1 MASREW
7 LITKVSIT
15 SLALVSL
22 ISICIGGA
30 NVLFEVKRG
39 VVRVE
44 KNVAEHKKSD
54 EKKFEKL
61 WVDVDSNTDDIHDME
76 VRESKQQAQY
86 DSLKADL
93 AEIKM
98 ILKTFERGE

>member
-1 MASREW
+1 MATKEW
-7 LITKVSIT
+7 VITKVAIT

-44 KNVAEHKKSD
+44 RDIVTHKVADDKQ
-54 EKKFEKL
+54 
-61 WVDVDSNTDDIHDME
+61 WVKVWEDVDNNTDDIHAIE
-76 VRESKQQAQY
+76 VNDSKQQAQY

-98 ILKTFERGE
+98 ILKGFEVK